1 MANQAGGLPHQVGA
15 HQPVEP
21 PVQAPTE
28 DLESA
33 VGEPAGTHVALEEA
47 VEQDVPK
54 ACGRPRE
61 EGCGGGV
68 RCPHGRVGSARG
80 ARDATT
86 QCMARAGQSGQSR
99 GRSARCWVEGGGT
112 TEEGQGGGRAYGP
125 GQTAGP
131 SQRPRTT
138 RTTAGWHAPPSPG
151 ASAVSTALMAHTM
164 VRWAH
169 RRRSASRAA
178 HPAQRLVPPADAV
191 GLLQSLQARPHT
203 EVLALERRVGP
214 WWRAAAEQRL
224 LRLGARSQV
233 GVQRHDPLGLEMAR
247 QDTGL
252 QQHAAPARRPVPDLS
267 ELTPV
272 LAVEHRH
279 RVIAAPVTLPV
290 STKRPAK
297 FWVLQ
302 LLL

>member
-1 MANQAGGLPHQVGA
+1 MGA

-33 VGEPAGTHVALEEA
+33 LGEPAGTHVALEEA

-68 RCPHGRVGSARG
+68 RCPHGRVGSARA

-86 QCMARAGQSGQSR
+86 QRMARAGQTGQSR

-169 RRRSASRAA
+169 RRRSASGMLRTQPNALF
-178 HPAQRLVPPADAV
+178 HRRT
-191 GLLQSLQARPHT
+191 QSGCSRVSWHVARPHT

-224 LRLGARSQV
+224 LRRSYQQKHKMMQ
-233 GVQRHDPLGLEMAR
+233 GVQ
-247 QDTGL
+247 
-252 QQHAAPARRPVPDLS
+252 
-267 ELTPV
+267 
-272 LAVEHRH
+272 
-279 RVIAAPVTLPV
+279 
-290 STKRPAK
+290 
-297 FWVLQ
+297 
-302 LLL
+302 